1 MVNFSIRILNMGRRM
16 GIGCK
21 KWLHKELNHFHP
33 NTVLD
38 GKLLDEKGAPGAAWK
53 CMSFRCTCCLQAT
66 FADCVVGGG
75 EPTRGGAGHRC
86 VALASLTR
94 SNCRKAF
101 SLPFFLSFNLQSED
115 CFPKQFFFPTA
126 VLGVAFSSL
135 RREHLRDLLRSQF
148 FFFGSAFAGALLS
161 FFLFYFSSCIML
173 FSLPRRGEFLSMV
186 WKFVFL
192 WIAWREGFGFAPSVF
207 S

>member
-1 MVNFSIRILNMGRRM
+1 MGN
-16 GIGCK
+16 GCK

-33 NTVLD
+33 ITFLD

-53 CMSFRCTCCLQAT
+53 CRSFLCTGCVRAT

-86 VALASLTR
+86 VALAPLTR

-115 CFPKQFFFPTA
+115 CSPKQFFFFQRPFWELPSRASGGSISGTSFA
-126 VLGVAFSSL
+126 RNFFSSDRL
-135 RREHLRDLLRSQF
+135 SQVLF
-148 FFFGSAFAGALLS
+148 FLS
-161 FFLFYFSSCIML
+161 FFSIFLLVLCSFLC
-173 FSLPRRGEFLSMV
+173 RGEGIFVDGVKVCLSLDCV
-186 WKFVFL
+186 KG
-192 WIAWREGFGFAPSVF
+192 GFRFCS
-207 S
+207 